1 VVERR
6 ADRVQEPSDAV
17 IATIREVAEVPEA
30 KVQGDD
36 GDYYDA

>member
-1 VVERR
+1 MVERR

-17 IATIREVAEVPEA
+17 IATMREAAEVLEA
-30 KVQGDD
+30 KVQVDD